1 MATKINPSIISAYR
15 IIVLGELTVAESP
28 DCDDCPKE
36 YRRRPSE
43 VIIHEKYDG
52 SDPTSSYDIALIRV
66 AQPMSLFDEDESAVV
81 PVCLPWEAGN
91 VVENLV
97 EDDKLTVTGWGKVT
111 NNVRYSLAQLLRF
124 KVSQRKLQKLQVR
137 DDLL

>member
-1 MATKINPSIISAYR
+1 MAD
-15 IIVLGELTVAESP
+15 SP

-43 VIIHEKYDG
+43 VILHEKYDG
-52 SDPTSSYDIALIRV
+52 SNGQSPYDIALIRV
-66 AQPMSLFDEDESAVV
+66 AQPMTLFDEDESAVV
-81 PVCLPWEAGN
+81 PVCLPWKAGT
-91 VVENLV
+91 VVDNLV

-111 NNVRYSLAQLLRF
+111 NNARHTLKTIRRF

-137 DDLL
+137 DDLLLHGI